1 MKTLPISLVLAG
13 ISSSLVLMGGVNPVR
28 AAVIIGNLPQNN
40 DNNNTSLNAT
50 SGTSIKAFAFT
61 LPEGNNYS
69 LDNAILRLGNYE
81 SGDVPLVQI
90 RNDVGGSDPGST
102 VLASF
107 TNPTP
112 QGAGTFDYTFT
123 PTGPLT
129 FTAGTKYWLY
139 VTSTVEGFGW
149 RASNPGI
156 TPTGIATLSG
166 NRARNFSGSSF
177 NNSSV
182 LNSFQINATEITG
195 PVASTPEPGAIAALS
210 LFGLGLLGVKGRRN
224 KG

>member
-1 MKTLPISLVLAG
+1 M
-13 ISSSLVLMGGVNPVR
+13 
-28 AAVIIGNLPQNN
+28 GNLPQTN
-40 DNNNTSLNAT
+40 DNASTFLSTPAPA
-50 SGTSIKAFAFT
+50 IKALAFT
-61 LPEGNNYS
+61 LPAGNNYS
-69 LDNAILRLGNYE
+69 LDNVILRLRDYETGGN
-81 SGDVPLVQI
+81 PLVQI

-112 QGAGTFDYTFT
+112 QGLGTFNYTFT

-139 VTSTVEGFGW
+139 VTTTFGAFSW
-149 RASNPGI
+149 LGSNPGI

-166 NRARNFSGSSF
+166 VRLSSNGGSSF
-177 NNSSV
+177 NNSTTF
-182 LNSFQINATEITG
+182 NSFQINATEITG

-224 KG
+224 EG

>member
-1 MKTLPISLVLAG
+1 MDT
-13 ISSSLVLMGGVNPVR
+13 
-28 AAVIIGNLPQNN
+28 
-40 DNNNTSLNAT
+40 TT
-50 SGTSIKAFAFT
+50 IKALAFT
-61 LPEGNNYS
+61 LPAGNNYS
-69 LDNAILRLGNYE
+69 LDNVILRLQNYGT
-81 SGDVPLVQI
+81 GDAPLVQI

-112 QGAGTFDYTFT
+112 QGIGFFNYTFT

-129 FTAGTKYWLY
+129 FTAVTKYWLY
-139 VTSTVEGFGW
+139 VTNTIGTFLWNASDPST
-149 RASNPGI
+149 
-156 TPTGIATLSG
+156 TPTGIATPSG
-166 NRARNFSGSSF
+166 ARVSGDGGASFSDSSI
-177 NNSSV
+177 

-224 KG
+224 EG

>member
-1 MKTLPISLVLAG
+1 MKTLSRSLVLAG

-28 AAVIIGNLPQNN
+28 AAVLIGNLPQTN
-40 DNNNTSLNAT
+40 DSNSTT
-50 SGTSIKAFAFT
+50 FSGVSVKKALAFT
-61 LPEGNNYS
+61 LPAGNNYS
-69 LDNAILRLGNYE
+69 LDNAILRLGDYE
-81 SGDVPLVQI
+81 TGDAPLVQI

-102 VLASF
+102 VLATF

-112 QGAGTFDYTFT
+112 QGLGVFSYTFT

-139 VTSTVEGFGW
+139 VTVTSGSFFW
-149 RASNPGI
+149 RAPNPST

-166 NRARNFSGSSF
+166 NRFASAGSF
-177 NNSSV
+177 NNSTTS
-182 LNSFQINATEITG
+182 NSFQINATEITG
-195 PVASTPEPGAIAALS
+195 PVASTPEPSVIAALS

-224 KG
+224 EG

>member
-13 ISSSLVLMGGVNPVR
+13 ISSSFVLMGGVNPVR
-28 AAVIIGNLPQNN
+28 AAVLIGNLPQTN
-40 DNNNTSLNAT
+40 DNNSTTLGGVSVV
-50 SGTSIKAFAFT
+50 KALAFT
-61 LPEGNNYS
+61 LPAGNNYS

-81 SGDVPLVQI
+81 SGDNPLVQI

-102 VLASF
+102 VLANF

-112 QGAGTFDYTFT
+112 QGAGSFDYTFT

-139 VTSTVEGFGW
+139 VTVTSGDFDWNT
-149 RASNPGI
+149 SNPSE
-156 TPTGIATLSG
+156 TPTGIATFSG
-166 NRARNFSGSSF
+166 ARNSNNSGASF
-177 NNSSV
+177 NNSSIF
-182 LNSFQINATEITG
+182 NSFQINATEITG

-224 KG
+224 EG

>member
-13 ISSSLVLMGGVNPVR
+13 ISSSFVLAGGVNPVR
-28 AAVIIGNLPQNN
+28 AAVLIGNLPQTN
-40 DNNNTSLNAT
+40 DDASTFLDT
-50 SGTSIKAFAFT
+50 TGIKALAFT
-61 LPEGNNYS
+61 LPAGNNYS
-69 LDNAILRLGNYE
+69 LDNAILRLGDYE
-81 SGDVPLVQI
+81 TGEAPLVQI

-102 VLASF
+102 VLATF

-112 QGAGTFDYTFT
+112 QGAGNFDYTFT

-139 VTSTVEGFGW
+139 VTS
-149 RASNPGI
+149 ASGEFSWNASGPST
-156 TPTGIATLSG
+156 TPTGIATSSG
-166 NRARNFSGSSF
+166 YRFSSGASF
-177 NNSSV
+177 FPSTV
-182 LNSFQINATEITG
+182 FNSFQINATEITG

-224 KG
+224 EG

>member
-1 MKTLPISLVLAG
+1 M
-13 ISSSLVLMGGVNPVR
+13 
-28 AAVIIGNLPQNN
+28 IGNLPPTD
-40 DNNNTSLNAT
+40 DNSSTPITTNE
-50 SGTSIKAFAFT
+50 IKALAFT
-61 LPEGNNYS
+61 LPAGNNYS
-69 LDNAILRLGNYE
+69 LDNVILRLENYG

-112 QGAGTFDYTFT
+112 QGVGVFNYTFT

-139 VTSTVEGFGW
+139 VTVTSGSFDW
-149 RASNPGI
+149 RGSSPNK
-156 TPTGIATLSG
+156 TPTGIATPSG
-166 NRARNFSGSSF
+166 AQVSNNSGGSF
-177 NNSSV
+177 NNSTT

-224 KG
+224 EG

>member
-1 MKTLPISLVLAG
+1 MSTTG
-13 ISSSLVLMGGVNPVR
+13 
-28 AAVIIGNLPQNN
+28 
-40 DNNNTSLNAT
+40 
-50 SGTSIKAFAFT
+50 IKALAFT
-61 LPEGNNYS
+61 LPAGNNYS
-69 LDNAILRLGNYE
+69 LDNAILRL
-81 SGDVPLVQI
+81 SGYDPGETPLVQI

-112 QGAGTFDYTFT
+112 QGAGNFDYTFT

-139 VTSTVEGFGW
+139 VTITSGDFNW
-149 RASNPGI
+149 SASNPGI
-156 TPTGIATLSG
+156 TPTGIAT
-166 NRARNFSGSSF
+166 
-177 NNSSV
+177 SSV
-182 LNSFQINATEITG
+182 ARLSNDSGASFSSSSIFNSFQINATEITG

-224 KG
+224 EG